1 MLYLVLPS
9 QYELVDNVKIHEPLG
24 ISDNNQLH
32 FDMKVKSES
41 TNKKYSR
48 NLHTQLN
55 INM

>member
-9 QYELVDNVKIHEPLG
+9 QYELVDNVKMHEPLG

-48 NLHTQLN
+48 NNKNTQS
-55 INM
+55 